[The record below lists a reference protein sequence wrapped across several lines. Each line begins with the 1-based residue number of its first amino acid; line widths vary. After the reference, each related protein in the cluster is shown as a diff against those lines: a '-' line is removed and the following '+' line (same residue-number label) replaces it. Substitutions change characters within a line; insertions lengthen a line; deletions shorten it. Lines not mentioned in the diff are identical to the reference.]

1 MELGVFT
8 NMYIVKDEGYG
19 QVTGLLYPELTQD
32 ARVLSSEMSAS
43 RCQPQTSEIKGR
55 L

>member
-8 NMYIVKDEGYG
+8 NMYIVKNEGYG
-19 QVTGLLYPELTQD
+19 QVMGLLYTELTQTQ
-32 ARVLSSEMSAS
+32 SSEMSAS
-43 RCQPQTSEIKGR
+43 RCQPQTSETKGR